1 MSNQGGTIQKR
12 DAEGLLEELRGE
24 LRRLLNETSNLT
36 HKVEIQPDRGID
48 IREEVAKYERNLIT
62 AALRM
67 ANGKQKEAARI
78 LHLSPSTLNVK
89 IKALGIDPNNL

>member
-36 HKVEIQPDRGID
+36 QKVEIQPDRGID

-67 ANGKQKEAARI
+67 AKGKQKEAARI